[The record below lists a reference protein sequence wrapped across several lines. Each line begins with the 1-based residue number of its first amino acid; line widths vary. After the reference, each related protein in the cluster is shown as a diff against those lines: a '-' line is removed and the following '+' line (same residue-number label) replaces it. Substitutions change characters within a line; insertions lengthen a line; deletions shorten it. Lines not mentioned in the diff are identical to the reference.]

1 MRREREKNLV
11 SKNELVR
18 ENERENQDNEKGDGS
33 GALKPV
39 LKRTNTACVRDTA
52 LLGLGDWNKLHEVYS
67 SRSPPP
73 TTTTKNSP
81 F

>member
-18 ENERENQDNEKGDGS
+18 ENERENQEKEKGDGS

-52 LLGLGDWNKLHEVYS
+52 HLGLGDSEQAA
-67 SRSPPP
+67 
-73 TTTTKNSP
+73 
-81 F
+81 